1 MGVLATLYIE
11 CFLRLWG
18 FCQCFMQSVFL
29 GCWGF
34 GDTLCRVFYQVMG
47 VLATL
52 QIVFHQ
58 VMGFWRCIINSVLL
72 GYWGFGRRFIYSVI
86 LGYGGF
92 GNPFNRMFYQVMGVL
107 DTLYIEC
114 FIRLFG
120 FWRCFI
126 QCFIRLLG
134 FWQRFI

>member
-1 MGVLATLYIE
+1 
-11 CFLRLWG
+11 
-18 FCQCFMQSVFL
+18 
-29 GCWGF
+29 
-34 GDTLCRVFYQVMG
+34 
-47 VLATL
+47 
-52 QIVFHQ
+52 
-58 VMGFWRCIINSVLL
+58 MGFWRRIINSVLL

-107 DTLYIEC
+107 DTFYIEY

-126 QCFIRLLG
+126 
-134 FWQRFI
+134 